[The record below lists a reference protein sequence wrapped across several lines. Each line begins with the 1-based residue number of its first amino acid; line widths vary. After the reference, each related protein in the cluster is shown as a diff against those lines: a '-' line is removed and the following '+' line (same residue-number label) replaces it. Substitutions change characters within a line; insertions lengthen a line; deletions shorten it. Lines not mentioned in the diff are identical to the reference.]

1 MRLIFKSLHM
11 MLRPKEKQIIK
22 LLLTNILSI
31 SMSQPL
37 KNMMKLGTL
46 LLNLIEI
53 LCENCIGIQGKRLLA
68 FNSKIDLI

>member
-1 MRLIFKSLHM
+1 MS
-11 MLRPKEKQIIK
+11 RPKERHSTK
-22 LLLTNILSI
+22 LLLTNILNI
-31 SMSQPL
+31 SMNQLL

-53 LCENCIGIQGKRLLA
+53 SCENCIGIQGKRLLA